1 MINVILAVAEIHANK
16 QNPFVEITIWI
27 LIGLM
32 ILALIIALSSDKN
45 MKGGAGEID
54 DDPSEDWKRQ

>member
-1 MINVILAVAEIHANK
+1 MIKVILAVTIVKHNSL
-16 QNPFVEITIWI
+16 VEITIWI

-32 ILALIIALSSDKN
+32 ILALIFALSSDKN

-54 DDPSEDWKRQ
+54 DDPSEDWKQQ

>member
-1 MINVILAVAEIHANK
+1 MIEVISTADIHSTK
-16 QNPFVEITIWI
+16 INPIVEISIWV

-32 ILALIIALSSDKN
+32 ILALVIALSSDRN

-54 DDPSEDWKRQ
+54 DDPSEDWKKS

>member
-1 MINVILAVAEIHANK
+1 MTSLFIAITEIHANK